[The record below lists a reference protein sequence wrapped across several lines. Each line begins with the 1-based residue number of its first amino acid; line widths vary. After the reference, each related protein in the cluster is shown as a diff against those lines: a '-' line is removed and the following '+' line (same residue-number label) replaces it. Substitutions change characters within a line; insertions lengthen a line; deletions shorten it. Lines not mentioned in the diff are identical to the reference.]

1 MFSTGQAQQ
10 QQQPIAQQKTITL
23 EAFEAQLRGTS
34 ILWYLAS
41 KATSQSTYSPQYP
54 PGFIDQVVT
63 DAAPFQKKCLV
74 ISPQTPPGWR
84 LIDDFDIVFRPITTV
99 DWSLLLTLLT
109 NSAKPLLCVLAPYV
123 YPPAQLLQKLPTSIT
138 LVSLVFM
145 DEPSTNLHVGAYQ
158 SILLPPLSLDVI
170 PTISF
175 PQHLGISNPSWN
187 IITVLRDLH
196 GAGASL
202 VVSSIGDRLTQ
213 KQFYWFYTSSNQQQT
228 WSLQHTQ
235 NILSALTV

>member
-1 MFSTGQAQQ
+1 MFSTVQAQQ
-10 QQQPIAQQKTITL
+10 QAQQAKTITL

-34 ILWYLAS
+34 VLWYLAS
-41 KATSQSTYSPQYP
+41 KATSQTTYSPQYP

-84 LIDDFDIVFRPITTV
+84 LIDDFDIIFRPVTTV
-99 DWSLLLTLLT
+99 DWSLLLTFLT
-109 NSAKPLLCVLAPYV
+109 NSAKPLLCILAPYV

-175 PQHLGISNPSWN
+175 PQHLGISNPTWN

-202 VVSSIGDRLTQ
+202 VVSSAERQVQ
-213 KQFYWFYTSSNQQQT
+213 KQFYWFYTSNNQQHT
-228 WSLQHTQ
+228 WSLQQTQ
-235 NILSALTV
+235 SILSALTV